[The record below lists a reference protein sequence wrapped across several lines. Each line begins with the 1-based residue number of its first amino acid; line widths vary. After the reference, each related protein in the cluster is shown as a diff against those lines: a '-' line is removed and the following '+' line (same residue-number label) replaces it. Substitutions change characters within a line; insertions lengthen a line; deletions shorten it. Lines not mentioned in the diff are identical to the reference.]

1 MKKRLYSL
9 VLLSSSIVLLTGC
22 NPKETIESLIKGDSG
37 YHDIYH
43 TEEDKTPI
51 DNEFS
56 IGEDKPHVIENEYG
70 VVSYH
75 IYDGDKYYTVRENDP
90 VYNKY
95 EPDEEISLV
104 ELTDADY
111 ENMGFS
117 SEYYLAYN
125 IMASQYVR
133 VILPSKYYYYV
144 TGSSIYAPD
153 GQIRVDLYDGKVGSS
168 LDAGDSITY
177 DKSTKYT
184 KNGGKKSHIIVREF
198 DNGYTLRVEV
208 NSNSKDW
215 SMVVNQVIT
224 MVDEFELPIVKVTEY
239 SLESSHLDVYE
250 QSIYLT
256 DDYYR
261 LAKFEDG
268 SLSITNSAFNM
279 EDNIKAA
286 KNWVITRQCSS
297 HDGTC
302 YENKS
307 DNAYIVWSD
316 TGYSAAVFRNNKDF
330 SFVLYG
336 EGDEALLNIMEIIK
350 HEAQ

>member
-9 VLLSSSIVLLTGC
+9 AVLSSSIVLLTGC
-22 NPKETIESLIKGDSG
+22 NPKETIEGFIKGDSG

-43 TEEDKTPI
+43 TEEDESPI
-51 DNEFS
+51 DTELNL
-56 IGEDKPHVIENEYG
+56 GEDRTRVVENESG

-75 IYDGDKYYTVRENDP
+75 IYDGDRYYTVRENDP

-95 EPDEEISLV
+95 EPEEEISLV
-104 ELTDADY
+104 ELTDEDY
-111 ENMGFS
+111 ESIGS
-117 SEYYLAYN
+117 PYEYYLAYN

-133 VILPSKYYYYV
+133 IVLPSNYYYYV
-144 TGSSIYAPD
+144 TDSSIYAPD
-153 GQIRVDLYDGKVGSS
+153 GQIRVDLYDGKVGSN

-177 DKSTKYT
+177 DKYTKYT

-215 SMVVNQVIT
+215 SMLVNQIIT
-224 MVDEFELPIVKVTEY
+224 MDGEFELPTKLIMED
-239 SLESSHLDVYE
+239 SLNLSNLGNYE

-279 EDNIKAA
+279 EDNIEAA
-286 KNWVITRQCSS
+286 KNWVITRQGNNVDDLY
-297 HDGTC
+297 H
-302 YENKS
+302 ENKS
-307 DNAYIVWSD
+307 DNVYIIWSD
-316 TGYSAAVFRNNKDF
+316 SGYSAAVFKNNKDF

-336 EGDEALLNIMEIIK
+336 QGDEALLNIMEIIK

>member
-1 MKKRLYSL
+1 MKKILYSL
-9 VLLSSSIVLLTGC
+9 AALSSSIVLLTGC
-22 NPKETIESLIKGDSG
+22 NPKETIECFIKGDSG

-43 TEEDKTPI
+43 IEENETSIDTELNLGEDRTRVTEDK
-51 DNEFS
+51 N
-56 IGEDKPHVIENEYG
+56 G

-90 VYNKY
+90 IYSKY
-95 EPDEEISLV
+95 EPEEEISLV
-104 ELTDADY
+104 ELTD
-111 ENMGFS
+111 ENYGS
-117 SEYYLAYN
+117 IGSPSEYYLAYN

-133 VILPSKYYYYV
+133 IILPSNYYYYV
-144 TGSSIYAPD
+144 TDSSIYAPD
-153 GQIRVDLYDGKVGSS
+153 GQIRVDLYDGKVGSN
-168 LDAGDSITY
+168 LDAGNSITY
-177 DKSTKYT
+177 DKDTKYT
-184 KNGGKKSHIIVREF
+184 KNGGKKSHIIVKEF

-215 SMVVNQVIT
+215 SMLVNQVIT
-224 MVDEFELPIVKVTEY
+224 MDGKFELPTKLVMEDFLNL
-239 SLESSHLDVYE
+239 SNLGDYE

-279 EDNIKAA
+279 VDNIEAA
-286 KNWVITRQCSS
+286 KNWVITRQCNNIDEVC
-297 HDGTC
+297 H
-302 YENKS
+302 ENKS
-307 DNAYIVWSD
+307 DNAYIIWSD
-316 TGYSAAVFRNNKDF
+316 SGYSAAVFKNNKDF

-336 EGDEALLNIMEIIK
+336 QGNEALLNIMEIIK